1 MAKRDRA
8 YTLIELLV
16 SITIVLVLTV
26 VGVASY
32 ASVGKNARDARRK
45 SDLEK
50 IRVAMELRK
59 QEKGSYPDSIG
70 EATDSLVSEGYIDTE
85 PKDPRDFK
93 YLYWP
98 EGAVTAGY
106 RTYVISAS
114 MEVDNN
120 GTITKSANN
129 CVGCYP
135 DLASLKLAG
144 ASCGCVCSSC
154 CDSKACDINNCS
166 IKGCN
171 YEVKNP

>member
-1 MAKRDRA
+1 MVKRDKA

-50 IRVAMELRK
+50 IRVAMEMRK
-59 QEKGSYPDSIG
+59 QEKGSYPDTIGG
-70 EATDSLVSEGYIDTE
+70 EADSLVSEGYIDTE
-85 PKDPRDFK
+85 PIDPRGFK
-93 YLYWP
+93 YLYWADG
-98 EGAVTAGY
+98 EVAGGY
-106 RTYVISAS
+106 RTYTISAS

-120 GTITKSANN
+120 GTKAKGADN
-129 CVGCYP
+129 CIGCYP
-135 DLASLKLAG
+135 DLASLKAEG

-154 CDSKACDINNCS
+154 SPINIDNCS